1 MPTIILHM
9 LKGRSTD
16 QKREL
21 IKQLTD
27 AMVKTLKVKPETVMI
42 YIQEATEENFG
53 KDGKYRLDGRI
64 P

>member
-1 MPTIILHM
+1 M
-9 LKGRSTD
+9 LEGRTPD

-27 AMVKTLKVKPETVMI
+27 AMVGSIGVRPETVMI
-42 YIQEATEENFG
+42 YINEVSKGNFG
-53 KDGKYRLDGRI
+53 KNGKYRLDGVI